1 MVGIHP
7 ERLQIGYAI
16 LAKVNAAVC
25 SDEALHSGKVA
36 GQLAASYPNC
46 GMTLREI
53 ENEII
58 RQIGLAGGAAE
69 MEHRTATRRTG

>member
-1 MVGIHP
+1 MVGTQS

-16 LAKVNAAVC
+16 LRKVNKAVY
-25 SDEALHSGKVA
+25 SDEALHTGKVA
-36 GQLAASYPNC
+36 RQLTASYPNC

-58 RQIGLAGGAAE
+58 RQIGVAGGSAE
-69 MEHRTATRRTG
+69 MEHRTATRWIG

>member
-16 LAKVNAAVC
+16 SAKVNKAVY
-25 SDEALHSGKVA
+25 SDEALHTGKVA

-53 ENEII
+53 ENAII